1 MTSNQHEVSF
11 FLAKCVLR
19 YFGNMTKYRTEFE
32 CFMTVPF
39 AGIPRLITADMVR
52 EGTAVIDVG
61 INYVQ
66 DPTTGKTKLVG
77 DVDFEGKNP
86 NLLICEG
93 DTSISIFI
101 LVMRAVLTVSLVEN
115 NICKTLPP
123 SPHHHS
129 LPLNALPS

>member
-1 MTSNQHEVSF
+1 
-11 FLAKCVLR
+11 
-19 YFGNMTKYRTEFE
+19 
-32 CFMTVPF
+32 MTVPF

-66 DPTTGKTKLVG
+66 DPMTGKTKLVG

-86 NLLICEG
+86 NLLIREG
-93 DTSISIFI
+93 DTSISTFI
-101 LVMRAVLTVSLVEN
+101 LVMRAVLTISLVPLMEN